1 MTSEKINNSVPR
13 KIDLIHSKDLYTL
26 PLLMDAPKAA
36 IKNAS
41 RNLLV
46 VNERFHFQTNKKNT
60 DKKRSIFTRTV
71 FYDDSTNPI
80 FMFETLDWLSLLIAA
95 NLNIHIGI
103 QSDGQKNL
111 KTGNYSSKNNVTDFI
126 NYTKFLVKNI
136 DSLKKSYGYLHIATS
151 QTYANTTSLL
161 VAYDWF
167 KESAFN
173 NFIKSLD
180 TQNKQDKSRLLLV
193 LVYWMNN
200 VSYELFN
207 ADVNQKLDGLLS
219 AFMSSIVGEFN
230 PILKPHEN
238 IDTTLAELIAQQIF
252 YEYRY
257 TSWKT
262 PENPLIYLSQVED
275 NTELPLDDYN
285 LNNIDFAHAVND
297 NVSKVTKEFTK
308 YFDDEDPDGLVD
320 LVFEDLSE
328 YHMELKFGSNLK
340 ERHVDPKYLKSKF
353 MTSKQYNAISSI
365 KDKKQ
370 RWKKLLI
377 ELDKFL
383 NSTDININ
391 ELLATISNIKNLK
404 QHSSIESKQQFWKR
418 IDKNLATS
426 EEIKSER
433 QKQADQRKISIKL
446 IENFIKYLNEQASYE
461 EKQSDEEWLQTQ
473 KEIYKRQQEIT
484 GLPSDSTIPSDLLNT
499 ILKP

>member
-1 MTSEKINNSVPR
+1 MTFKELNNSVPR

-46 VNERFHFQTNKKNT
+46 INERFHFQTIKKNT

-71 FYDDSTNPI
+71 FYDNSANPI
-80 FMFETLDWLSLLIAA
+80 FMFEALDWLSLLIAA
-95 NLNIHIGI
+95 NLHIHIGI
-103 QSDGQKNL
+103 QSDGQNNV

-136 DSLKKSYGYLHIATS
+136 DSLKNSYGYLHIATS

-180 TQNKQDKSRLLLV
+180 TKNKQDKSRLLLV

-200 VSYELFN
+200 ASYELFN
-207 ADVNQKLDGLLS
+207 ADVTKKLDGLLS
-219 AFMSSIVGEFN
+219 AFMGSIVGEFN

-238 IDTTLAELIAQQIF
+238 TDTTLAELIAQQIF

-262 PENPLIYLSQVED
+262 PDNPFIYLSQVKDGTKLPVD
-275 NTELPLDDYN
+275 NYD

-297 NVSKVTKEFTK
+297 NVSEVTKKFTE
-308 YFDDEDPDGLVD
+308 YFDDDDPDGLVD
-320 LVFEDLSE
+320 FVFEDLSK
-328 YHMELKFGSNLK
+328 YHMALKFGSTLK
-340 ERHVDPKYLKSKF
+340 ERHVDPKNLKSKF
-353 MTSKQYNAISSI
+353 MASKQYNAISSI

-391 ELLATISNIKNLK
+391 GLLATISNIKSLK

-418 IDKNLATS
+418 IDENLATP
-426 EEIKSER
+426 EEIKLER
-433 QKQADQRKISIKL
+433 QKQVDQRKTSIKL
-446 IENFIKYLNEQASYE
+446 IEDLIKYLNEQASYDE
-461 EKQSDEEWLQTQ
+461 TLSDEEWLKTQ
-473 KEIYKRQQEIT
+473 KEIYKRQKEIT

>member
-1 MTSEKINNSVPR
+1 
-13 KIDLIHSKDLYTL
+13 
-26 PLLMDAPKAA
+26 
-36 IKNAS
+36 
-41 RNLLV
+41 
-46 VNERFHFQTNKKNT
+46 
-60 DKKRSIFTRTV
+60 
-71 FYDDSTNPI
+71 
-80 FMFETLDWLSLLIAA
+80 
-95 NLNIHIGI
+95 
-103 QSDGQKNL
+103 
-111 KTGNYSSKNNVTDFI
+111 
-126 NYTKFLVKNI
+126 
-136 DSLKKSYGYLHIATS
+136 
-151 QTYANTTSLL
+151 
-161 VAYDWF
+161 
-167 KESAFN
+167 
-173 NFIKSLD
+173 
-180 TQNKQDKSRLLLV
+180 
-193 LVYWMNN
+193 
-200 VSYELFN
+200 
-207 ADVNQKLDGLLS
+207 NQKLDGLLS

-275 NTELPLDDYN
+275 NTELPLDDYD

-370 RWKKLLI
+370 RWKELLI

-383 NSTDININ
+383 NSTDINTN

-461 EKQSDEEWLQTQ
+461 ETQSDEEWLQTQ